1 MGPNFEGVNNEA
13 TASER
18 LQRIR
23 EAIRFIAEIEK
34 SDPDLLD
41 EVRKL
46 EQMNPHLT
54 ERDGK
59 AA

>member
-13 TASER
+13 TVSER